1 MFWKNRE
8 KIKALEKEVEDL
20 RVENEKIHRILKHVG
35 KEPCFEIVGKSVYK
49 DPEEYGFNGYICECY
64 TRTHT
69 LYFYKDNSEYS
80 VHLKEFDDKCV
91 KFMDCEVKHV
101 AGTYAMLKVTVRE
114 LLNSSYHINIHNY
127 GGATINVC
135 RDTYLINFDY
145 IDGKYSMMQTFED
158 DEKLYRE
165 VFCKNCDR
173 NSDKVEEEK
182 DD

>member
-20 RVENEKIHRILKHVG
+20 KAENEKIHRILKHVG
-35 KEPCFEIVGKSVYK
+35 KEPCFEIRTKTKTIYEDSDKAYS
-49 DPEEYGFNGYICECY
+49 Y
-64 TRTHT
+64 TWQCCKYVHT

-80 VHLKEFDDKCV
+80 VHLKEFDDKAV
-91 KFMDCEVKHV
+91 KFTDCEVKHV
-101 AGTYAMLKVTVRE
+101 IGTRVMLKVTVRE
-114 LLNSSYHINIHNY
+114 PWIALRHINIPNCGSVIHNDSV
-127 GGATINVC
+127 N
-135 RDTYLINFDY
+135 TYLINFDY

-165 VFCKNCDR
+165 VFCKNCDK

-182 DD
+182 DE